1 MKKTFLLYS
10 LLISVICIPLKSQD
24 TTSIRP
30 QNLPVFDGI
39 LKTKLEYDL
48 NNSKMRFEVRN
59 ARFGV
64 KGKINNLMSYRLGL
78 DLNDE
83 GVFKMLD
90 AYLRLT
96 PVHNF
101 DIYLGQRK
109 IPFSTDYIRDPIENM
124 FANRSFIAKYIN
136 DGLRDIGFY
145 LDYKLPGKIP
155 VELLTGA
162 VNGTGNNNPQWIKRP
177 NYVSRI
183 IVGPEDGFRI
193 AGNLYCGERY
203 YQNKL
208 SMLGGEIRYAAGPFF
223 IESEFV
229 RRNWT
234 DTLSLR
240 QHDDALYIHTYYNF
254 TVERKFLHL
263 ITPVARWDM
272 MGNSVFGN
280 DVDASRITLGINFG
294 FEQKQ
299 FYSEIRLNYEN
310 YFKSSMPIHTDKL
323 TIEFDGKF

>member
-1 MKKTFLLYS
+1 MKKNFLL
-10 LLISVICIPLKSQD
+10 LLPLIFVVCFPLNSQD
-24 TTSIRP
+24 TVRIKS
-30 QNLPVFDGI
+30 QNLPSFDGI

-48 NNSKMRFEVRN
+48 DNSKMRFEVRN

-64 KGKINNLMSYRLGL
+64 KGKINDLMSYRLGL

-83 GVFKMLD
+83 GIMKMLD

-96 PVHNF
+96 PFHNF

-136 DGLRDIGFY
+136 EGLRDIGFY
-145 LDYKLPGKIP
+145 ADYKLTNKLP
-155 VELLTGA
+155 VDLVVGA

-177 NYVSRI
+177 NYVSRV
-183 IVGPEDGFRI
+183 IVGPDDGFRI
-193 AGNLYCGERY
+193 AGNLYCGQRQ
-203 YQNKL
+203 YQDKMSL
-208 SMLGGEIRYAAGPFF
+208 LGGEIRYSTGPFF
-223 IESEFV
+223 IESEYV

-240 QHDDALYIHTYYNF
+240 QHDDALYIHSYYNF
-254 TVERKFLHL
+254 TVDRKFLHL

-272 MGNSVFGN
+272 MGNKIFR
-280 DVDASRITLGINFG
+280 DEVDASRITLGVNFG

-299 FYSEIRLNYEN
+299 FCSEIRLNYEN
-310 YFKSSMPIHTDKL
+310 YFKSSLPIHTDKL
-323 TIEFDGKF
+323 TIEFVGKF

>member
-1 MKKTFLLYS
+1 MRKY
-10 LLISVICIPLKSQD
+10 LLIAIMLICSTGIPLKSQD
-24 TTSIRP
+24 TTSIRS

-48 NNSKMRFEVRN
+48 DNSKMRFEVRN

-64 KGKINNLMSYRLGL
+64 KGKINDLMSYRLGL

-96 PVHNF
+96 PVQNF

-109 IPFSTDYIRDPIENM
+109 IPFSTDYIRDPIENI
-124 FANRSFIAKYIN
+124 FANRSFIAKYTN

-145 LDYKLPGKIP
+145 LDYKLPVKIP
-155 VELLTGA
+155 VEILMGA

-183 IVGPEDGFRI
+183 ILGPEDGFRI

-203 YQNKL
+203 YQYKM
-208 SMLGGEIRYAAGPFF
+208 SMLGGEIRYAKDQFF
-223 IESEFV
+223 IESEYV
-229 RRNWT
+229 RKNWT

-240 QHDDALYIHTYYNF
+240 QHDDALYIHSYYNF

-272 MGNSVFGN
+272 MGNAIFGN

-294 FEQKQ
+294 FELKP

-310 YFKSSMPIHTDKL
+310 YFRSSMPIHTDKV